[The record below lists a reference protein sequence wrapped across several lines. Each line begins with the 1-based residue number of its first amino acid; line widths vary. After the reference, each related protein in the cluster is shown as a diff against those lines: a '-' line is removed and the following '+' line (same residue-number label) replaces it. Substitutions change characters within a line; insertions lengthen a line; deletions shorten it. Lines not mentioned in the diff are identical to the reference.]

1 MSLASEEITH
11 LFHFDC
17 KLRPLR
23 TVVMWSLSSCDEWFW
38 GGTKMLVEHLLSNQ
52 LPVDADTA
60 AHSRIFPK
68 GRATQRTFC
77 NNETRGPWRKLA
89 TVFLVD
95 NRSGFFRVNST
106 KHQNLYSTVVKGF
119 FCGFRGK
126 FFKSE
131 RMSPGLSGVGPEVYR
146 LTT

>member
-1 MSLASEEITH
+1 MSLAPKEITH

-119 FCGFRGK
+119 FVALEGNFSSLRECHQGCL
-126 FFKSE
+126 
-131 RMSPGLSGVGPEVYR
+131 GLG
-146 LTT
+146 LKCTD